1 MKSGKEKWKYSKKN
15 TNMENTT
22 KSTEIKAALKD
33 VFLYIVLGKFSKCIL
48 LPSLH
53 GLVTIE
59 RRYKPIEIMD
69 YNA

>member
-1 MKSGKEKWKYSKKN
+1 
-15 TNMENTT
+15 MENTT
-22 KSTEIKAALKD
+22 KSIEIKAALKD
-33 VFLYIVLGKFSKCIL
+33 VFLYIVWGKFSKCIL

-53 GLVTIE
+53 GLATIE